1 MEVAAKCEGR
11 ELELFLQGELDH
23 HGAKGLLQRLDRE
36 IETALPL
43 RLTLDFSAVT
53 FMDSS
58 GIGLVMGRYRLMQ
71 LAGGR
76 LSVTG
81 ASERIQKIMRLA
93 GLDRLHI
100 LEQAAADDGGQK
112 EDSHEAHQ

>member
-58 GIGLVMGRYRLMQ
+58 GIAV
-71 LAGGR
+71 A
-76 LSVTG
+76 
-81 ASERIQKIMRLA
+81 MR
-93 GLDRLHI
+93 
-100 LEQAAADDGGQK
+100 AAADARAGRHGAARARPGAAGAGVPRGRNRQMDGNFVRGGYICGQK
-112 EDSHEAHQ
+112 TM

>member
-58 GIGLVMGRYRLMQ
+58 GIGLILGRYRMMKGR
-71 LAGGR
+71 GGT
-76 LSVTG
+76 LSVRCTS
-81 ASERIQKIMRLA
+81 ARQLLVMKMA
-93 GLDRLHI
+93 GL
-100 LEQAAADDGGQK
+100 
-112 EDSHEAHQ
+112 

>member
-58 GIGLVMGRYRLMQ
+58 GIGVVLGRYKTLSRR
-71 LAGGR
+71 GGTVAVR
-76 LSVTG
+76 QPTPHVNQIFRMS
-81 ASERIQKIMRLA
+81 
-93 GLDRLHI
+93 GLYQIVEKL
-100 LEQAAADDGGQK
+100 
-112 EDSHEAHQ
+112 

>member
-58 GIGLVMGRYRLMQ
+58 GIAVLLRAWRRMSQVQ
-71 LAGGR
+71 
-76 LSVTG
+76 G
-81 ASERIQKIMRLA
+81 AMRVVNVPPQADKVFRAA
-93 GLDRLHI
+93 GLQRI
-100 LEQAAADDGGQK
+100 IRFEPGERQGAQPAPRG
-112 EDSHEAHQ
+112 

>member
-43 RLTLDFSAVT
+43 RLTLDFSAAGAGVPRGRDRQ
-53 FMDSS
+53 MD
-58 GIGLVMGRYRLMQ
+58 GNFVR
-71 LAGGR
+71 GGY
-76 LSVTG
+76 
-81 ASERIQKIMRLA
+81 IC
-93 GLDRLHI
+93 
-100 LEQAAADDGGQK
+100 GQK
-112 EDSHEAHQ
+112 TM

>member
-43 RLTLDFSAVT
+43 RLTNVVFCKNPRCITTTEQELPHVFRLTDPENRV
-53 FMDSS
+53 
-58 GIGLVMGRYRLMQ
+58 YRCLYCDAKAQ
-71 LAGGR
+71 
-76 LSVTG
+76 
-81 ASERIQKIMRLA
+81 
-93 GLDRLHI
+93 
-100 LEQAAADDGGQK
+100 
-112 EDSHEAHQ
+112 

>member
-58 GIGLVMGRYRLMQ
+58 GIAVLIRCKRRMDELGGTLRAVSIPTQPRRVLDA
-71 LAGGR
+71 AGVGR
-76 LSVTG
+76 LIS
-81 ASERIQKIMRLA
+81 
-93 GLDRLHI
+93 
-100 LEQAAADDGGQK
+100 LE
-112 EDSHEAHQ
+112 

>member
-58 GIGLVMGRYRLMQ
+58 GIAVAMRARQRMRELGRYGAARARPGA
-71 LAGGR
+71 AGAGVPRGR
-76 LSVTG
+76 
-81 ASERIQKIMRLA
+81 
-93 GLDRLHI
+93 DR
-100 LEQAAADDGGQK
+100 QMDGNFVRGGYICGQK
-112 EDSHEAHQ
+112 TM

>member
-58 GIGLVMGRYRLMQ
+58 GIAVADARAGRHGAARARPGA
-71 LAGGR
+71 AGAGVPRGR
-76 LSVTG
+76 
-81 ASERIQKIMRLA
+81 
-93 GLDRLHI
+93 DR
-100 LEQAAADDGGQK
+100 QMDGNFVRGGYICGQK
-112 EDSHEAHQ
+112 TM

>member
-58 GIGLVMGRYRLMQ
+58 GIAVVVQTARKCAACGSRFALCRVPAQAKKVLCA
-71 LAGGR
+71 AG
-76 LSVTG
+76 
-81 ASERIQKIMRLA
+81 I
-93 GLDRLHI
+93 DRLVRI
-100 LEQAAADDGGQK
+100 WE
-112 EDSHEAHQ
+112 EERP

>member
-43 RLTLDFSAVT
+43 RLRNTTVT
-53 FMDSS
+53 
-58 GIGLVMGRYRLMQ
+58 
-71 LAGGR
+71 
-76 LSVTG
+76 
-81 ASERIQKIMRLA
+81 
-93 GLDRLHI
+93 
-100 LEQAAADDGGQK
+100 
-112 EDSHEAHQ
+112 

>member
-43 RLTLDFSAVT
+43 RLTLDFSA
-53 FMDSS
+53 
-58 GIGLVMGRYRLMQ
+58 RA
-71 LAGGR
+71 LA
-76 LSVTG
+76 
-81 ASERIQKIMRLA
+81 
-93 GLDRLHI
+93 
-100 LEQAAADDGGQK
+100 
-112 EDSHEAHQ
+112 

>member
-58 GIGLVMGRYRLMQ
+58 GIAVVLRTFQ
-71 LAGGR
+71 ACQAAGGHFCVR
-76 LSVTG
+76 G
-81 ASERIQKIMRLA
+81 ARKQARRVLDAA
-93 GLDRLHI
+93 GLDKLI
-100 LEQAAADDGGQK
+100 
-112 EDSHEAHQ
+112 SFI

>member
-58 GIGLVMGRYRLMQ
+58 GIGMMIGRYKRMRSRGGTMGVMAGDARIERMMELSGLYQ
-71 LAGGR
+71 IVDKLA
-76 LSVTG
+76 
-81 ASERIQKIMRLA
+81 
-93 GLDRLHI
+93 
-100 LEQAAADDGGQK
+100 
-112 EDSHEAHQ
+112 